1 MTTHTSAPSK
11 RVDSIWQSAGAL
23 PLSSLLL
30 ASLFLA
36 MGTSFIGCSG
46 SKPQGGGT
54 SSSSDAASEKT
65 ATPKGEG
72 KRIGISIL
80 TSANPFFIE
89 ISDAVK
95 GAAAKAGYEV
105 ISVSGDNDP
114 NKQQNQVKDFIVQKV
129 SAIILT
135 PCDSRAVGTAIQEA
149 NAAGIPVFTAD
160 IASIASGAKV
170 ITHVATDNYSGGR
183 QAAIAM
189 IEALGGQGKVA
200 ILDFPQVESVML
212 RTKGF
217 RDELEQQAKEKGV
230 SIQIVGVL
238 PGDGAKDKS
247 YKSTQDLLQSHPDLN
262 GIFAINDPS
271 ALGCYA
277 ALENA
282 SMVDKIKIVGFD
294 GQIDGKRAIR
304 DGKIYADPIQFP
316 VRIGEETVAAIL
328 KYLNGEEVPAELLIP
343 TELYRQADGKADASL

>member
-1 MTTHTSAPSK
+1 MSL
-11 RVDSIWQSAGAL
+11 R
-23 PLSSLLL
+23 PLTLLL
-30 ASLFLA
+30 CMVCLWS
-36 MGTSFIGCSG
+36 GCSG
-46 SKPQGGGT
+46 SSSKPETTGKASQGGPASPSQ
-54 SSSSDAASEKT
+54 SSK
-65 ATPKGEG
+65 K
-72 KRIGISIL
+72 IGISIL
-80 TSANPFFIE
+80 TTANPFFVE
-89 ISDAVK
+89 ISDSVK
-95 GAAAKAGYEV
+95 EAAKKAGYEL
-105 ISVSGDNDP
+105 ISVSGEYDA

-160 IASIASGAKV
+160 IASIAAGAKV
-170 ITHVATDNYSGGR
+170 VTHVATDNYSGGR

-189 IEALGGQGKVA
+189 IEALEGQGKVA

-217 RDELEQQAKEKGV
+217 REELDEQKKSKGV
-230 SIQIVGVL
+230 SIEIVGIL

-247 YKSTQDLLQSHPDLN
+247 YKATQDLLQSHPDLN

-282 SMVDKIKIVGFD
+282 GLANKIKIVGFD

-316 VRIGEETVAAIL
+316 VRIGQETTAAIL
-328 KYLNGEEVPAELLIP
+328 KYLNGEDVPAEILIP
-343 TELYRQADGKADASL
+343 TELYRQSDAKSDTSL

>member
-1 MTTHTSAPSK
+1 M
-11 RVDSIWQSAGAL
+11 SIRSLG
-23 PLSSLLL
+23 LLL
-30 ASLFLA
+30 CMACLWS
-36 MGTSFIGCSG
+36 GCSG
-46 SKPQGGGT
+46 SASKPEGQA
-54 SSSSDAASEKT
+54 AASKPSGT
-65 ATPKGEG
+65 TKQ
-72 KRIGISIL
+72 IGISIL
-80 TSANPFFIE
+80 TTANPFFVE
-89 ISDAVK
+89 ISDSVK
-95 GAAAKAGYEV
+95 QAAQKAGYEL
-105 ISVSGDNDP
+105 ISVSGEYDA

-160 IASIASGAKV
+160 IASIAPGAKV

-217 RDELEQQAKEKGV
+217 REELEEQKKSKGV
-230 SIQIVGVL
+230 SIEIVGVL

-247 YKSTQDLLQSHPDLN
+247 YKATQDLLQSHPDLN

-282 SMVDKIKIVGFD
+282 GAADKIKIVGFV

-316 VRIGEETVAAIL
+316 VRIGQETMSAIL
-328 KYLNGEEVPAELLIP
+328 KYLNGEDVPAELLIP
-343 TELYRQADGKADASL
+343 TELYRQSDAKSDTSL

>member
-1 MTTHTSAPSK
+1 M
-11 RVDSIWQSAGAL
+11 SIR
-23 PLSSLLL
+23 SLGLML
-30 ASLFLA
+30 CMVCVWS
-36 MGTSFIGCSG
+36 GCSG
-46 SKPQGGGT
+46 SATKDNVTKADATKPK
-54 SSSSDAASEKT
+54 SSGPTKQ
-65 ATPKGEG
+65 
-72 KRIGISIL
+72 IGISIL
-80 TSANPFFIE
+80 TTANPFFVE
-89 ISDAVK
+89 ISDSVK
-95 GAAAKAGYEV
+95 QAAQEAGYEL
-105 ISVSGDNDP
+105 ISVSGEYDA

-135 PCDSRAVGTAIQEA
+135 PCDSRAVGTAIEEA

-160 IASIASGAKV
+160 IASIAPGAKV
-170 ITHVATDNYSGGR
+170 VTHVATDNYSGGR

-217 RDELEQQAKEKGV
+217 REELEEQKKAKGV
-230 SIQIVGVL
+230 SIEIVAVL
-238 PGDGAKDKS
+238 PGDAAKDKS
-247 YKSTQDLLQSHPDLN
+247 YKATQDLLQSHPDLN

-282 SMVDKIKIVGFD
+282 GVAGKIKIVGFD

-316 VRIGEETVAAIL
+316 VRIGQETMASIL
-328 KYLNGEEVPAELLIP
+328 KYLNGQEVPAEILIP
-343 TELYRQADGKADASL
+343 TALYRQSDGNSDPSL

>member
-1 MTTHTSAPSK
+1 MSMRPL
-11 RVDSIWQSAGAL
+11 AL
-23 PLSSLLL
+23 VLCMVCLWS
-30 ASLFLA
+30 
-36 MGTSFIGCSG
+36 GCSG
-46 SKPQGGGT
+46 SSSKPDTGNKPAGN
-54 SSSSDAASEKT
+54 ASAKPGESTKT
-65 ATPKGEG
+65 
-72 KRIGISIL
+72 IGISIL
-80 TSANPFFIE
+80 TTANPFFVE
-89 ISDAVK
+89 ISDSVK
-95 GAAAKAGYEV
+95 EAAKKAGYEL
-105 ISVSGDNDP
+105 ISVSGEYDA

-135 PCDSRAVGTAIQEA
+135 PCDSRAVGTAILEA

-160 IASIASGAKV
+160 IASIAPGAKV
-170 ITHVATDNYSGGR
+170 VTHVATDNYSGGR

-217 RDELEQQAKEKGV
+217 REELEEQKKNKGV
-230 SIQIVGVL
+230 TTEIVAVL
-238 PGDGAKDKS
+238 PGDAAKDKS
-247 YKSTQDLLQSHPDLN
+247 YKATQDLLQSHPDLN

-282 SMVDKIKIVGFD
+282 GLADKIKIVGFD

-316 VRIGEETVAAIL
+316 VRIGQETTAAIL
-328 KYLNGEEVPAELLIP
+328 KYLNGEDVPAEILIP
-343 TELYRQADGKADASL
+343 TELYRQSDGKSDTSL

>member
-1 MTTHTSAPSK
+1 M
-11 RVDSIWQSAGAL
+11 VC
-23 PLSSLLL
+23 LSSVLV
-30 ASLFLA
+30 
-36 MGTSFIGCSG
+36 GCSG
-46 SKPQGGGT
+46 GT
-54 SSSSDAASEKT
+54 KSPGNPSGTGSSSGPVKQ
-65 ATPKGEG
+65 
-72 KRIGISIL
+72 IGISIL
-80 TSANPFFIE
+80 TTANPFFVE
-89 ISDAVK
+89 ISDSVK
-95 GAAAKAGYEV
+95 EAAKKAGYEL
-105 ISVSGDNDP
+105 ISVSGEYDS
-114 NKQQNQVKDFIVQKV
+114 NKQQNQVKDFIVQRV

-160 IASIASGAKV
+160 IASIAPGAKV
-170 ITHVATDNYSGGR
+170 VTHVATDNYSGGR

-189 IEALGGQGKVA
+189 IEALAGQGKVA

-217 RDELEQQAKEKGV
+217 REELEEQKQSKGV
-230 SIQIVGVL
+230 TIQIVGVL

-247 YKSTQDLLQSHPDLN
+247 YKATQDLLQSHPDLN

-282 SMVDKIKIVGFD
+282 GVADKIKIVGFD
-294 GQIDGKRAIR
+294 GQNDGKRAIR

-316 VRIGEETVAAIL
+316 VRIGQQTMEVIL
-328 KYLNGEEVPAELLIP
+328 KYLNGEEVPSEILIP
-343 TELYRQADGKADASL
+343 TELYRQSDGKSDTTL

>member
-1 MTTHTSAPSK
+1 MSLRSLSLLNCLIGLLVCFGSAGGCTPSARKPEPSK
-11 RVDSIWQSAGAL
+11 DASGKNL
-23 PLSSLLL
+23 PDKIQ
-30 ASLFLA
+30 ANA
-36 MGTSFIGCSG
+36 PGKG
-46 SKPQGGGT
+46 
-54 SSSSDAASEKT
+54 
-65 ATPKGEG
+65 PK
-72 KRIGISIL
+72 KLIGISIL
-80 TSANPFFIE
+80 TNANPFFVE
-89 ISDAVK
+89 ISESVK
-95 GAAAKAGYEV
+95 QEALKAGYELV
-105 ISVSGDNDP
+105 SVSGEYDS

-129 SAIILT
+129 AAIILT

-160 IASIASGAKV
+160 IASIAAGAKV
-170 ITHVATDNYSGGR
+170 VTHVATDNYSGGR

-189 IEALGGQGKVA
+189 IEALGGKGKVA

-217 RDELEQQAKEKGV
+217 RDELEEQTKSNGV
-230 SIQIVGVL
+230 SIQIVGLL

-247 YKSTQDLLQSHPDLN
+247 YKATQDLLQSHPDLQ

-282 SMVDKIKIVGFD
+282 NVVDKIKIIGFD

-316 VRIGEETVAAIL
+316 VRIGQETLAVIL
-328 KYLNGEEVPAELLIP
+328 KYLNGEDVPSEILIP
-343 TELYRQADGKADASL
+343 TELYRQADAKSDASL

>member
-1 MTTHTSAPSK
+1 MNLSLRTCWLLSYLLVTLGALAGCNPAPAPSSSTATSSKTPSASTPKPDNDAATSNAASSAPAAK
-11 RVDSIWQSAGAL
+11 GK
-23 PLSSLLL
+23 
-30 ASLFLA
+30 
-36 MGTSFIGCSG
+36 IGL
-46 SKPQGGGT
+46 
-54 SSSSDAASEKT
+54 
-65 ATPKGEG
+65 
-72 KRIGISIL
+72 SIL
-80 TSANPFFIE
+80 TSSNPFFIE
-89 ISDAVK
+89 ISDAVRD
-95 GAAAKAGYEV
+95 AAKASGYEL
-105 ISVSGDNDP
+105 ISVSGDMDS
-114 NKQQNQVKDFIVQKV
+114 NKQQNQVKDFIVQRV

-149 NAAGIPVFTAD
+149 NQAGIPVFTAD

-170 ITHVATDNYSGGR
+170 VTHVATDNYSGGR
-183 QAAIAM
+183 QAAIAI
-189 IEALGGQGKVA
+189 IEALGGKGKVG

-217 RDELEQQAKEKGV
+217 REELEQQVRDKGV
-230 SIQIVGVL
+230 TIEIVAAL

-247 YKSTQDLLQSHPDLN
+247 YQATQDLLQSHPDIQ

-282 SMVDKIKIVGFD
+282 GMAGKVKIVGFD

-316 VRIGEETVAAIL
+316 KRIGQETVAAIL
-328 KYLNGEEVPAELLIP
+328 KYLDGEDVPETILIP
-343 TELYRQADGKADASL
+343 TELYRQADGKADPSL

>member
-1 MTTHTSAPSK
+1 
-11 RVDSIWQSAGAL
+11 V
-23 PLSSLLL
+23 
-30 ASLFLA
+30 
-36 MGTSFIGCSG
+36 
-46 SKPQGGGT
+46 
-54 SSSSDAASEKT
+54 
-65 ATPKGEG
+65 
-72 KRIGISIL
+72 
-80 TSANPFFIE
+80 E
-89 ISDAVK
+89 ISDSVK
-95 GAAAKAGYEV
+95 EAAKKAGYEL
-105 ISVSGDNDP
+105 ISVSGEYDS
-114 NKQQNQVKDFIVQKV
+114 NKQQNQVKDFIVQRV

-160 IASIASGAKV
+160 IASIAPGAKV
-170 ITHVATDNYSGGR
+170 VTHVATDNYSGGR

-189 IEALGGQGKVA
+189 IEALAGQGKVA

-217 RDELEQQAKEKGV
+217 REELEEQKQSKGV
-230 SIQIVGVL
+230 TIQIVGVL

-247 YKSTQDLLQSHPDLN
+247 YKATQDLLQSHPDLN

-282 SMVDKIKIVGFD
+282 GVADKIKIVGFD
-294 GQIDGKRAIR
+294 GQNDGKRAIR

-316 VRIGEETVAAIL
+316 VRIGQQTMEVIL
-328 KYLNGEEVPAELLIP
+328 KYLNGEEVPSEILIP
-343 TELYRQADGKADASL
+343 TELYRQSDGKSDTTL

>member
-1 MTTHTSAPSK
+1 MRPL
-11 RVDSIWQSAGAL
+11 AL
-23 PLSSLLL
+23 VLCMVCLWS
-30 ASLFLA
+30 
-36 MGTSFIGCSG
+36 GCSG
-46 SKPQGGGT
+46 STSKPEAGNKPTGNA
-54 SSSSDAASEKT
+54 SSKPTE
-65 ATPKGEG
+65 TPKT
-72 KRIGISIL
+72 IGISIL
-80 TSANPFFIE
+80 TTANPFFVE
-89 ISDAVK
+89 ISESVK
-95 GAAAKAGYEV
+95 EAAKKAGYEL
-105 ISVSGDNDP
+105 ISVSGEYDA

-160 IASIASGAKV
+160 IASIAPGAKV
-170 ITHVATDNYSGGR
+170 VTHVATDNYSGGR

-217 RDELEQQAKEKGV
+217 REELEEQKKNKGV
-230 SIQIVGVL
+230 TTEIVAVL
-238 PGDGAKDKS
+238 PGDAAKDKS
-247 YKSTQDLLQSHPDLN
+247 YKATQDLLQSHPDLN

-282 SMVDKIKIVGFD
+282 GLADKIKIVGFD

-316 VRIGEETVAAIL
+316 VRIGQETTAAIL
-328 KYLNGEEVPAELLIP
+328 KYLNGEDVPAEILIP
-343 TELYRQADGKADASL
+343 TELYRQSDGKSDTSL

>member
-1 MTTHTSAPSK
+1 M
-11 RVDSIWQSAGAL
+11 SIR
-23 PLSSLLL
+23 SLGVLL
-30 ASLFLA
+30 CVVCLF
-36 MGTSFIGCSG
+36 SGCSG
-46 SKPQGGGT
+46 STSKPPNPTGGA
-54 SSSSDAASEKT
+54 SSSPGSTSGASGTK
-65 ATPKGEG
+65 PPVKQ
-72 KRIGISIL
+72 IGISIL
-80 TSANPFFIE
+80 TTANPFFVE
-89 ISDAVK
+89 ISDSVK
-95 GAAAKAGYEV
+95 EAAEKAGYGL
-105 ISVSGDNDP
+105 ISVSGEYDA

-129 SAIILT
+129 AAIILT

-160 IASIASGAKV
+160 IASISPGAKV
-170 ITHVATDNYSGGR
+170 VTHVATDNYSGGR

-217 RDELEQQAKEKGV
+217 REELEEQTKSKGV
-230 SIQIVGVL
+230 AIEIVGVL

-247 YKSTQDLLQSHPDLN
+247 YKATQDLLQSHPDLN

-282 SMVDKIKIVGFD
+282 GVADKIKIIGFD
-294 GQIDGKRAIR
+294 GQNDGKRAIR

-316 VRIGEETVAAIL
+316 VRIGQETMSVIL
-328 KYLNGEEVPAELLIP
+328 KYLNGEDVPSEILIP
-343 TELYRQADGKADASL
+343 TELYRQSDGKSDTSLEQESD

>member
-1 MTTHTSAPSK
+1 MSIRSLGLLFCLVCLWSGCTGSA
-11 RVDSIWQSAGAL
+11 
-23 PLSSLLL
+23 
-30 ASLFLA
+30 
-36 MGTSFIGCSG
+36 
-46 SKPQGGGT
+46 SKPTVGSDSKT
-54 SSSSDAASEKT
+54 SSTSKSGGPTKQ
-65 ATPKGEG
+65 
-72 KRIGISIL
+72 IGISIL
-80 TSANPFFIE
+80 TTANPFFVE
-89 ISDAVK
+89 ISDSVK
-95 GAAAKAGYEV
+95 QAAKEAGYEL
-105 ISVSGDNDP
+105 ISVSGEYDA

-160 IASIASGAKV
+160 IASIAPGAKV
-170 ITHVATDNYSGGR
+170 VTHVATDNYSGGR

-217 RDELEQQAKEKGV
+217 REELEEQKKTKGV
-230 SIQIVGVL
+230 TTEIVAVL
-238 PGDGAKDKS
+238 PGDAAKDKS
-247 YKSTQDLLQSHPDLN
+247 YKATQDLLQSHPDLN

-282 SMVDKIKIVGFD
+282 GLADKIKIVGFD

-316 VRIGEETVAAIL
+316 VRIGQETMAAIL
-328 KYLNGEEVPAELLIP
+328 KYLNGQDVPSEILIP
-343 TELYRQADGKADASL
+343 TELYRQSDAKSDPSL